1 MENSYNIHPNKNKK
15 GLQENKKK
23 KLKIIDISKDV
34 FLKMAK
40 SNGGRTWRHSLLLV
54 HCGRRLFIFLILAH
68 SRREM

>member
-40 SNGGRTWRHSLLLV
+40 SNGGRT
-54 HCGRRLFIFLILAH
+54 
-68 SRREM
+68 